1 MPGLRKGKHREAVHK
16 QRVVLDAAIAQPG
29 PVSKPRAYQM
39 PAVSPA
45 PFAPRRVPEPTM
57 SSDMPLWPG
66 WHTDPTGRHET
77 RYFDGVAWTDHVVDG
92 KDSSVDAFTA
102 APV

>member
-1 MPGLRKGKHREAVHK
+1 
-16 QRVVLDAAIAQPG
+16 
-29 PVSKPRAYQM
+29 
-39 PAVSPA
+39 
-45 PFAPRRVPEPTM
+45 M